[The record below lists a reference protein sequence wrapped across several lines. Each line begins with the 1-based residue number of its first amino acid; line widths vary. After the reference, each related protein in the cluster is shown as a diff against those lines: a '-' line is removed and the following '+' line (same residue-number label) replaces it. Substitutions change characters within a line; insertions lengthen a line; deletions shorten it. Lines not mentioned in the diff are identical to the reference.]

1 MTYPCT
7 QCGLC
12 CRLVSHSARTA
23 QLDRGDG
30 VCIHFVESTDLCGI
44 YDQRPAVCRV
54 DEAYVDYAET
64 MSLVEFYA
72 ANAEICNALQK
83 SFGVAGVRK
92 VLVLEK

>member
-1 MTYPCT
+1 
-7 QCGLC
+7 
-12 CRLVSHSARTA
+12 
-23 QLDRGDG
+23 
-30 VCIHFVESTDLCGI
+30 
-44 YDQRPAVCRV
+44 V